1 MKNPLLLA
9 TTLLLLFAA
18 GPAQAQPNAAGQA
31 AANPTAGPSGAAQ
44 SAAEKEIYAAMNE
57 ATVQWNKGD
66 LDAYMSLY
74 APQATM
80 MLATGRVGL
89 DSIRGMYVKYYF
101 PGGHPKQKLAYD
113 TYQLTMLGK
122 DYALLTGR
130 FILKANE
137 KYPERKGT
145 FSLTMVHRKDGWK
158 ILHDHSG

>member
-9 TTLLLLFAA
+9 SLLLVAA
-18 GPAQAQPNAAGQA
+18 ATSPAQAQPSATDG
-31 AANPTAGPSGAAQ
+31 SGTRSPAAQ
-44 SAAEKEIYAAMNE
+44 SAAEKEIFALMNE

-66 LDAYMSLY
+66 LDGYMSSY
-74 APQATM
+74 DPHATM
-80 MLATGRVGL
+80 MLASGRVGL

-101 PGGHPKQKLAYD
+101 PGGHPKQELAYD
-113 TYQLTMLGK
+113 TYQLTLLGK

-130 FILKANE
+130 FILKAND
-137 KYPERKGT
+137 KYKERKGT

>member
-1 MKNPLLLA
+1 MDA
-9 TTLLLLFAA
+9 
-18 GPAQAQPNAAGQA
+18 
-31 AANPTAGPSGAAQ
+31 
-44 SAAEKEIYAAMNE
+44 

-66 LDAYMSLY
+66 LDTYMSLY
-74 APQATM
+74 DPSATM
-80 MLATGRVGL
+80 MLSCGRVGL

-101 PGGHPKQKLAYD
+101 PGGHPKQELAYD

-130 FILKANE
+130 FILKAND

-145 FSLTMVHRKDGWK
+145 FSLTMVRRKDGWK

>member
-1 MKNPLLLA
+1 MKNPLLIA
-9 TTLLLLFAA
+9 ACLLVFSA
-18 GPAQAQPNAAGQA
+18 GQSQPQASTAPASSAQP
-31 AANPTAGPSGAAQ
+31 PAAQ
-44 SAAEKEIYAAMNE
+44 TIAEKEIFAAMNE

-66 LDAYMSLY
+66 LDAYMALY
-74 APQATM
+74 DPAATM
-80 MLATGRVGL
+80 MLSSGRVGL

-101 PGGHPKQKLAYD
+101 PGGHPKQELAYD

-130 FILKANE
+130 FILKAND

-145 FSLTMVHRKDGWK
+145 FSLTMVRRKDGWK

>member
-9 TTLLLLFAA
+9 ALLLLAAA
-18 GPAQAQPNAAGQA
+18 GQAQAQPAATDGSATQT
-31 AANPTAGPSGAAQ
+31 PAAQ
-44 SAAEKEIYAAMNE
+44 SAAEKEIFAAMNE

-66 LDAYMSLY
+66 LDAYMALY
-74 APQATM
+74 DPHATM
-80 MLATGRVGL
+80 MLSSGRVGL

-101 PGGHPKQKLAYD
+101 PGGHPKQELAYD
-113 TYQLTMLGK
+113 TYQLTLLGK

-137 KYPERKGT
+137 KYPERKGI

>member
-1 MKNPLLLA
+1 MRNPLLLA
-9 TTLLLLFAA
+9 SLLLLAA
-18 GPAQAQPNAAGQA
+18 GPALAQPAA
-31 AANPTAGPSGAAQ
+31 TQ
-44 SAAEKEIYAAMNE
+44 SAAEKEIFAAMNE

-66 LDAYMSLY
+66 LDAYMALY
-74 APQATM
+74 DFQATM
-80 MLATGRVGL
+80 MLASGRVGL

-101 PGGHPKQKLAYD
+101 PGGHPKQELAYD
-113 TYQLTMLGK
+113 TYQLTLLGK
-122 DYALLTGR
+122 NYALLTGR

>member
-9 TTLLLLFAA
+9 ILLFFAA
-18 GPAQAQPNAAGQA
+18 GGARAQAGSTAQA
-31 AANPTAGPSGAAQ
+31 
-44 SAAEKEIYAAMNE
+44 AAEKEIFAAMNA
-57 ATVQWNKGD
+57 ATEQWNKGD

-74 APQATM
+74 DPSATM
-80 MLATGRVGL
+80 MLSSGRVGL

-101 PGGHPKQKLAYD
+101 PGGHPKQELAYD
-113 TYQLTMLGK
+113 TYQLTLLGK

-130 FILKANE
+130 FILRAND

-145 FSLTMVHRKDGWK
+145 FSLTMVRKDGWK